1 MQQRFFHRG
10 KRMKRDYK
18 YDIFIS
24 YKHEKLDKAVA
35 AKLQKKLE
43 NYKIPKEI
51 KVKTGKEKIQRVFRD
66 EEELSISS
74 DLGREI
80 EDQLKQS
87 EYLLLV
93 CSKKT
98 KESPW
103 VLREIETFLKYRDV
117 DHILPVLVDGEP
129 EESFP
134 EILLQYGEP
143 LAADIREKDEKS
155 VIRKANKEL
164 PRILAPV
171 LHCSYDE
178 LKQRHKVQKT
188 NQLLGIAG
196 IVLCVAVAFTSY
208 ALFQAQRLK
217 KENQATRKNQARYLC
232 NVSDSLLKA
241 GDRIGALQT
250 AMAILPEDEKAKEP
264 VVPEQINALNNA
276 LYSYKHDT
284 SFYFRANRM
293 EELNGNIENVKFS
306 DKGNYCLVLDDNRIA
321 SCFDGKTGKL
331 RWKTGSAALTNEMGG
346 VYGIAPLDEE
356 RVVLVTKTKIVIVY
370 AESGEI
376 SRIFTSHFS
385 KTDYIRDVFTVKNQV
400 VLYTNDGIN
409 ILELKYGKQIADVEL
424 KNIYQVIAD
433 EKGEKLFI
441 AVAGEFVNDGEHFT
455 YSEKNKENR
464 AGIYSYVIKNEKTE
478 RISKRATEKMT
489 LIDAEHIAAVQYTE
503 YKYNDSFTPEVS
515 YSLGIY
521 SIKNKERVWE
531 KKGLKENE
539 INAQSGCQAFQ
550 LTINDNTNKNILL
563 FYFKNTVYCVDTN
576 GYKLIS
582 KKTYDSQIAGIG
594 QYDDTRLLVGLEDG
608 SIYCYMGY
616 SKENA
621 WDYSKWRNSEMKAGG
636 IDSDSTI
643 SSFFYNR
650 NIQTALE
657 YSEREMVFLREL
669 QDNKVN
675 ILNEGDSVSNVFYTT
690 IRENDQKTVYR
701 CVSFNEYTI
710 NKVQKVSIYKSG
722 TERPVYTIQA
732 SKKGD
737 WIRNVTIGLKDGEL
751 VVCYSINPDTSEK
764 FDKKPQFYMVD
775 LETKQIINR
784 YEFSQVSYIDKIIYA
799 DDLSCAWIYNQEQV
813 WQISLTPYKLNVK
826 EKKQWRIKNSSFLD
840 TNTRITIDEIRRTA
854 DTKYIIFAF
863 RKNVNDVEEYYM
875 KIWDREKSEWKQIN
889 GEKTVTKIRN
899 GNNIAVGQKSN
910 MVAVEKDNGEI
921 ILINLEE
928 GTIEKTISI
937 YKDDENE
944 YTYNYI
950 SFFSGDNY
958 LLKAC
963 ATKGNLDVIDVKTG
977 ELLAETKDKFMGD
990 DIIVDDN
997 TEYFG
1002 IKNNSVG
1009 RDSDEYMKQA
1019 IDIYTLDQQNQAL
1032 VKCASIDYGWASFEG
1047 KEVVG
1052 GKNKSYYADF
1062 YDFSQLRKEAEKL
1075 LKGEKLTKKDRRKYF
1090 LEN

>member
-188 NQLLGIAG
+188 NQLLGIAS
-196 IVLCVAVAFTSY
+196 IVVCVAVAFTSY

-455 YSEKNKENR
+455 YSEKNKE
-464 AGIYSYVIKNEKTE
+464 K
-478 RISKRATEKMT
+478 
-489 LIDAEHIAAVQYTE
+489 
-503 YKYNDSFTPEVS
+503 
-515 YSLGIY
+515 
-521 SIKNKERVWE
+521 
-531 KKGLKENE
+531 LK
-539 INAQSGCQAFQ
+539 
-550 LTINDNTNKNILL
+550 
-563 FYFKNTVYCVDTN
+563 
-576 GYKLIS
+576 
-582 KKTYDSQIAGIG
+582 
-594 QYDDTRLLVGLEDG
+594 
-608 SIYCYMGY
+608 
-616 SKENA
+616 
-621 WDYSKWRNSEMKAGG
+621 
-636 IDSDSTI
+636 
-643 SSFFYNR
+643 
-650 NIQTALE
+650 
-657 YSEREMVFLREL
+657 
-669 QDNKVN
+669 
-675 ILNEGDSVSNVFYTT
+675 
-690 IRENDQKTVYR
+690 
-701 CVSFNEYTI
+701 
-710 NKVQKVSIYKSG
+710 
-722 TERPVYTIQA
+722 
-732 SKKGD
+732 
-737 WIRNVTIGLKDGEL
+737 
-751 VVCYSINPDTSEK
+751 
-764 FDKKPQFYMVD
+764 
-775 LETKQIINR
+775 
-784 YEFSQVSYIDKIIYA
+784 
-799 DDLSCAWIYNQEQV
+799 
-813 WQISLTPYKLNVK
+813 
-826 EKKQWRIKNSSFLD
+826 
-840 TNTRITIDEIRRTA
+840 
-854 DTKYIIFAF
+854 
-863 RKNVNDVEEYYM
+863 
-875 KIWDREKSEWKQIN
+875 
-889 GEKTVTKIRN
+889 
-899 GNNIAVGQKSN
+899 
-910 MVAVEKDNGEI
+910 
-921 ILINLEE
+921 
-928 GTIEKTISI
+928 
-937 YKDDENE
+937 
-944 YTYNYI
+944 
-950 SFFSGDNY
+950 
-958 LLKAC
+958 
-963 ATKGNLDVIDVKTG
+963 
-977 ELLAETKDKFMGD
+977 
-990 DIIVDDN
+990 
-997 TEYFG
+997 
-1002 IKNNSVG
+1002 
-1009 RDSDEYMKQA
+1009 
-1019 IDIYTLDQQNQAL
+1019 
-1032 VKCASIDYGWASFEG
+1032 
-1047 KEVVG
+1047 
-1052 GKNKSYYADF
+1052 
-1062 YDFSQLRKEAEKL
+1062 
-1075 LKGEKLTKKDRRKYF
+1075 
-1090 LEN
+1090 